1 MPSYYKTSLGVDREK
16 IHTYCSCHIPGHK
29 SINADRRSMELSY
42 NLERMLCPKALYKVL
57 KRLKFNLDADTFVR
71 NINYQFRTYFSY
83 KADPKA
89 KTVDSFIV
97 TWNSLKFSVFLPFSV
112 ISRTLKKIK
121 AEKDE
126 GILVVPYCIL
136 PSLVSSVI

>member
-1 MPSYYKTSLGVDREK
+1 MPSYYKTNLGMGREK
-16 IHTYCSCHIPGHK
+16 IHTYYSCHIPGHK

-57 KRLKFNLDADTFVR
+57 KILKFNLDADTFVS
-71 NINYQFRTYFSY
+71 NINYRFRTYFSY

-89 KTVDSFIV
+89 KAVDSFIV
-97 TWNSLKFSVFLPFSV
+97 TWHSLKFYAFLPFSV
-112 ISRTLKKIK
+112 ISRTMKKIK

-126 GILVVPYCIL
+126 GILVVLYCTL